1 MSLARGLE
9 VLLAFEGQPS
19 LTVAEAARITGLNR
33 PSTGRC
39 LYTLAQLG
47 YVREQGGRFT
57 LTTRLLPLAAGFL
70 LSTPLASTSQAL
82 VNALRARLEETA
94 SVAALEDRQRPR
106 LNSSHS
112 CASRL
117 PS

>member
-1 MSLARGLE
+1 MAMNSDPTRSDPNFMMSLARGLE

-39 LYTLAQLG
+39 LYTLEQLG

-70 LSTPLASTSQAL
+70 MSTPLASTSQAL
-82 VNALRARLEETA
+82 VKDRKSTRLT
-94 SVAALEDRQRPR
+94 
-106 LNSSHS
+106 SSH
-112 CASRL
+112 
-117 PS
+117 